1 LCDPSIVISA
11 FASNMVTYTEV
22 KEVSLCAKDPKFFLK
37 CIEGYQKSIS
47 DMIDNNEISYE

>member
-1 LCDPSIVISA
+1 VISA